1 MSTELDFALVI
12 NELKRH
18 HRSALSFYNKK
29 NLGSRL
35 RKPPSP
41 TSSDAVFNRAW
52 QDFEIQQ
59 YVEPQF
65 RKRWLRRLD
74 KTAQKVNELDKDE
87 YRKIE
92 QIFKQSDLEER
103 GFSRTQANFLEE
115 EIRNLGRV
123 IDYLSKKHLSSRDN
137 KFSFDRKRLLLKK
150 GSEVIENYSVGLKK
164 HSRACGLL
172 AELFSSRTK
181 KVCQYPLE
189 AESLA
194 VKRANDKAMYKV
206 NKKAGCELVK
216 KKVSRYGKRW
226 DYYLDPTL
234 I

>member
-1 MSTELDFALVI
+1 MGKELDFALVI

-18 HRSALSFYNKK
+18 HRSALAFYNEK

-35 RKPPSP
+35 RKSPPP
-41 TSSDAVFNRAW
+41 NSSDDVYKRAW
-52 QDFEIQQ
+52 QDFEMQQ
-59 YVEPQF
+59 YVWPEF
-65 RKRWLRRLD
+65 RKRWVRRLD

-87 YRKIE
+87 YRKIK
-92 QIFKQSDLEER
+92 QIFNQSDIGER
-103 GFSRTQANFLEE
+103 GFSRTQANLLEE
-115 EIRNLGRV
+115 DIRNLERV
-123 IDYLSKKHLSSRDN
+123 INYLSKKYLSSRDN
-137 KFSFDRKRLLLKK
+137 KFSFDRKRLLLKR
-150 GSEVIENYSVGLKK
+150 GSEVIENYSAGLKK

-172 AELFSSRTK
+172 SELFSSRTK

-189 AESLA
+189 AESPA

-226 DYYLDPTL
+226 DYYLEPTL